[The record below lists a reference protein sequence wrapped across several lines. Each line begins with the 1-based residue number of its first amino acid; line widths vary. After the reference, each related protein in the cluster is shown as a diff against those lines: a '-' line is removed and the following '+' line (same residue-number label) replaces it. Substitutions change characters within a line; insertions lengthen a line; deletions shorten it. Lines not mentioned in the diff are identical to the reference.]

1 MNVVAC
7 CWLVTW
13 LNNEEKIHC
22 VTVDAKMLR
31 GSENF
36 VFYRGT
42 LSRLFKDALNSV
54 LNQFK
59 CVAYSDGPYTKWR
72 ELLLGCG
79 VGTVA
84 A

>member
-36 VFYRGT
+36 VFNT
-42 LSRLFKDALNSV
+42 EEHSQDCSKML
-54 LNQFK
+54 
-59 CVAYSDGPYTKWR
+59 
-72 ELLLGCG
+72 
-79 VGTVA
+79 
-84 A
+84 